1 MRQPSDYRQPMTD
14 TPDSGPKQL
23 RFTIA
28 LPPELEPGV
37 YANFAS
43 IWRDN
48 DGFILDFVVT
58 THPPTPHQDLDGS
71 TFLAVQSRVV
81 SRVRIPSTQAW
92 EFMRGL
98 NEQLTAWEQEHG
110 RPANGLIEGG

>member
-1 MRQPSDYRQPMTD
+1 ME
-14 TPDSGPKQL
+14 TPDDAPSRL
-23 RFTIA
+23 RFAIA
-28 LPPELEPGV
+28 LPPELEAGV

-58 THPPTPHQDLDGS
+58 THPPAAQQDPDGAAYL
-71 TFLAVQSRVV
+71 TVQSRVV

-92 EFMRGL
+92 EFMRAL
-98 NEQLTAWEQEHG
+98 NEQLTAWEREHDQS
-110 RPANGLIEGG
+110 GG

>member
-1 MRQPSDYRQPMTD
+1 MTD
-14 TPDSGPKQL
+14 MPGDAPNQL
-23 RFTIA
+23 RFTIT
-28 LPPELEPGV
+28 LPPELEAGV

-48 DGFILDFVVT
+48 EGFILDFVVT
-58 THPPTPHQDLDGS
+58 THPPTQQDDADGS
-71 TFLAVQSRVV
+71 TYLTVPSRVV

-98 NEQLTAWEQEHG
+98 NEQLTAWENEHG
-110 RPANGLIEGG
+110 RRSADPEI

>member
-1 MRQPSDYRQPMTD
+1 MTD
-14 TPDSGPKQL
+14 SAEDSSSRPSQL

-28 LPPELEPGV
+28 LPPELEAGV

-58 THPPTPHQDLDGS
+58 THPPAAHQDPDGE
-71 TFLAVQSRVV
+71 TYLAVPARVV

-98 NEQLTAWEQEHG
+98 NEQLTAWEGEHG
-110 RPANGLIEGG
+110 PPGG

>member
-1 MRQPSDYRQPMTD
+1 MTD
-14 TPDSGPKQL
+14 SDDGGSSGPSQL
-23 RFTIA
+23 RFTIT
-28 LPPELEPGV
+28 LPPELEAGV

-58 THPPTPHQDLDGS
+58 THPPAAHQDVDGE
-71 TFLAVQSRVV
+71 TFLAVPSRVV

-98 NEQLTAWEQEHG
+98 NEQLTAWESEHG
-110 RPANGLIEGG
+110 LPRS